1 MKKFQEAL
9 KNLALSDLPSAN
21 QADTLY
27 RSSKDLNDDE
37 LSIWVLKNQDELK
50 NVLQFPSVMEDAS
63 PWKRDMMR
71 EFFDV
76 RNAGVSAS
84 TGDRRDVMGNP
95 VRTVDDYMKA
105 FGYMRDDGGE
115 ITDDDRSAFTNPDSP
130 KYWGNIPENERE
142 HAAVALGRESF
153 DEIEGDLRR
162 AGEDYQRRNQM
173 EGYAADNSPDVP
185 MWLLSSIAGLGAPR
199 IKEAMLD
206 GRPVGWQD
214 VVGDM
219 AELGLNFVPGIG
231 IADKAGNVVLKS
243 SRISSDFLKDA
254 GSKLAFGAGFAG
266 ESVAQPLL
274 TQAMDVGLLYNPE
287 TMGTATS
294 GLNMR
299 SQWSG
304 DKLASQTLGI
314 GAGKGV
320 LKGYGARVKNSL
332 EQSVGD
338 EAGGQMYKGGFK
350 ESIGNIGSKTD
361 DMIAK
366 RQIALDRKA
375 ELAARNASEVEGV
388 GNPSY
393 RKSGANPE
401 DIIDAQNYRV
411 LAEEAKRRA
420 DMQGLADKY
429 ASDPEKYWAEYRK
442 VYNDRDLGEL
452 VQLPDGRL
460 LPADYVDDAG
470 RISVYGVDFPHE
482 WKPVVTKYA
491 DENNMLL
498 DHAQATKTFD
508 EVEASG
514 AFDNLKKNWY
524 KPEVQEQ
531 MKALGLEYD
540 RANNKLRYTGYN
552 DADKFVDR
560 NLAVDEGM
568 KKYPEL
574 MRRAGGSTFG
584 KEWVRDAGANA
595 VYNMLAREGYANVG
609 GMVGSMKD
617 VDEKRQ
623 KALWN
628 NMLNKLRDF
637 TANPRFSPEDR
648 KKYYE
653 ATMNVMFRG
662 LDGISEDEFR
672 RYPQVYRNIARKL
685 GVDNWRHPSE
695 FSKEPDASSSTYTPT
710 SSSSSK

>member
-37 LSIWVLKNQDELK
+37 LSLWVLKNQDELK
-50 NVLQFPSVMEDAS
+50 GVLQFPSVMEEAS
-63 PWKRDMMR
+63 PWKREMMR

-95 VRTVDDYMKA
+95 LRTVDDYMKA

-173 EGYAADNSPDVP
+173 EGYGADNSLDVP
-185 MWLLSSIAGLGAPR
+185 MWLASSIAGLGAPR

-214 VVGDM
+214 IVGDM
-219 AELGLNFVPGIG
+219 AELGLNFVPGVG

-254 GSKLAFGAGFAG
+254 GSKLAFGAGFG
-266 ESVAQPLL
+266 LESVAQPLL

-375 ELAARNASEVEGV
+375 ELAARNASNVEGV

-393 RKSGANPE
+393 RKSGTNPE
-401 DIIDAQNYRV
+401 DILEAENYRV
-411 LAEEAKRRA
+411 LSEEAKRRA
-420 DMQGLADKY
+420 DMQKLADRY
-429 ASDPEKYWAEYRK
+429 ADDPEKYWEEYRK
-442 VYNDRDLGEL
+442 IYNDKDLGQL
-452 VQLPDGRL
+452 VQLDDGRL
-460 LPADYVDDAG
+460 VRGNNMGIDGHIYVD
-470 RISVYGVDFPHE
+470 GVEFPND
-482 WKPVVTKYA
+482 WKQVVTKYA
-491 DENNMLL
+491 DRNNRLVDDVEMGELIDEL
-498 DHAQATKTFD
+498 DRNG
-508 EVEASG
+508 S
-514 AFDNLKKNWY
+514 FDNTKKYWF
-524 KPEVQEQ
+524 KPETQNYLKN
-531 MKALGLEYD
+531 MGLEYD
-540 RANNKLRYTGYN
+540 RANNRIVYKGYDN
-552 DADKFVDR
+552 ADNFVDR

-574 MRRAGGSTFG
+574 MRRAAGSTFG

-685 GVDNWRHPSE
+685 GVDNWKHPSE
-695 FSKEPDASSSTYTPT
+695 FGKEPDASSSTYTPT